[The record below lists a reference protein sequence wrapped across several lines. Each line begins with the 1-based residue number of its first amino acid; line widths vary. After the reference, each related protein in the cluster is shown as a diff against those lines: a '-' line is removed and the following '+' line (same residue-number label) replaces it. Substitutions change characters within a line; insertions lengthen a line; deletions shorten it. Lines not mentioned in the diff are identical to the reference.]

1 LAFLKLDKIRQI
13 ACLKSLFSDQPYL
26 IKSGPELAR
35 PHFPIIALELGA
47 LWRRYG
53 LRLSSGLL
61 VGAAICLFSM
71 ERLNPE
77 LAERLQISATMLF
90 APTLS
95 ALSQPLATWRATEQS
110 AQHLFDVF
118 EENTRLRAENQTV
131 TAWRD
136 QALKLTSEN
145 NALRAELHVQPDP
158 QLARVVARAIGDPNG
173 GFVESVIVAAGTENG
188 VAKGQPVI
196 VSSGTTGDPAIGAM
210 IGKVVLAGEKIAR
223 VLLITD
229 VNSRIPVTL
238 EQSHAHAILAG
249 DNSGRPLL
257 LFLPTGTTLSNGE
270 RVLTS
275 ASDGVLPAG
284 LVVGVVTEQS
294 DGPRVEPAADLN
306 RLDFVQVLQR
316 AVVPSLPAQEQPVA
330 KGRRRP

>member
-1 LAFLKLDKIRQI
+1 M
-13 ACLKSLFSDQPYL
+13 
-26 IKSGPELAR
+26 
-35 PHFPIIALELGA
+35 
-47 LWRRYG
+47 WRRYG